1 MSSFAATATIAVL
14 DILTKHLSIA
24 LLQLHDPIPY
34 PGIPQMSF
42 GLWIVNVQ
50 VLQPSAECLRDHAY
64 KESGGHKVQAF
75 VRGYH
80 SVRYGQGSVRR

>member
-1 MSSFAATATIAVL
+1 
-14 DILTKHLSIA
+14 
-24 LLQLHDPIPY
+24 
-34 PGIPQMSF
+34 MSF
-42 GLWIVNVQ
+42 GLWLVNVQ